1 MTDLQE
7 KVNAVNRATKWAG
20 AGKKAFELAKAS
32 EKAKL
37 DGNPLPATPQNIA
50 TTISGAMKLFLDGKI
65 VDKKLRETLS
75 KNLDMENLRT
85 SIVEQTMSRAIA
97 TIINT
102 GDVERLA
109 ALGKLAGE
117 ETITIPQNATKIV
130 QERVTIEI
138 DPKDVIEC

>member
-1 MTDLQE
+1 MTDIKE
-7 KVNAVNRATKWAG
+7 KIKAADKVRQWAG

-37 DGNPLPATPQNIA
+37 DGNPLPATPENIS
-50 TTISGAMKLFLDGKI
+50 TTISGAVKLFLDGHIMNKHI
-65 VDKKLRETLS
+65 RESLS
-75 KNLDMENLRT
+75 KILDMNNIRRDL
-85 SIVEQTMSRAIA
+85 VEQTMVRAIN
-97 TIINT
+97 IIVAS
-102 GDVERLA
+102 GDIERLA
-109 ALGKLAGE
+109 NLGKLAGE